1 MNHRIRAIF
10 SPISLL
16 ITSVKCELCY
26 VDSHWFYAPWI
37 LDIPKL
43 TAIIFLNMVW
53 VLIWFWL
60 NMIFLINN
68 ILYLCYASMNVCVFL
83 PCRLKDVGKWL
94 ASYVYSRN
102 KWQKLVC
109 HPQQELL
116 EAMILIWTTWRL
128 LYIAILIFFFFQMSL
143 KLLMSYI
150 EINLCVCASL
160 RVGVRSN
167 LENLKLSC

>member
-1 MNHRIRAIF
+1 MWT
-10 SPISLL
+10 LL
-16 ITSVKCELCY
+16 CWFPLILCT
-26 VDSHWFYAPWI
+26 
-37 LDIPKL
+37 LDIGHSKINCHYFFKYGL
-43 TAIIFLNMVW
+43 SSH
-53 VLIWFWL
+53 
-60 NMIFLINN
+60 MIFLINN

-128 LYIAILIFFFFQMSL
+128 LYIVILIFFFSNVL
-143 KLLMSYI
+143 KTSDVLYWNKSS
-150 EINLCVCASL
+150 CVC
-160 RVGVRSN
+160 VFVCG
-167 LENLKLSC
+167 C